1 MGSLENTFFRQK
13 ENICISGMSWND
25 EFDNYFATDSVKC
38 PNCAANIFFNEKIGK
53 LVCGSCG
60 GLFEPESLRPS
71 GRIEN
76 RDTEDAGEEEDNK
89 QEFVCD
95 SCGAAVVTDYNTA
108 ATFCA
113 FCGSPTLIKR
123 RLSKSF
129 RPDLIIPFKV
139 SKDEA
144 IANFRAWA
152 KTNKGVPKE
161 FTSDATL
168 TKITGYYIP
177 FWLID
182 ADCNAVVGGSGKV
195 NEGETVANFFID
207 RKIKF
212 QVKKVPFDGCKKIAN
227 TLMEAIEPFD
237 YADLKPYNDLYLP
250 GFYAQR
256 YDQSALDMLDIIK
269 IRIDT
274 YAAGLVKHFTAGE
287 YDEVS
292 VGSTGSYAENFSQ
305 LYALMPVWFLN
316 VKYDGL
322 IYSIAVNGQT
332 GEASGNLPVKKS
344 RVRKHAVMEVSKW
357 TLKYLGVTA
366 VLGGVIAVPGYIGF
380 MSRYDTFN
388 GWADGMLPLWTF
400 LSSWLMVF
408 LIGLSVI
415 VPFLIR
421 KYRFRSFDES
431 VTIDKAPDVDQY
443 IDYKSKF
450 EMEKNDSFSC
460 ITKRVNDEND
470 MRSGKESFILLILK
484 WIFKD

>member
-1 MGSLENTFFRQK
+1 
-13 ENICISGMSWND
+13 MSWND
-25 EFDNYFATDSVKC
+25 DDIDNFFATDSAKC

-60 GLFEPESLRPS
+60 GLYEPESLRPS

-76 RDTEDAGEEEDNK
+76 RDTDDAGEEENNK

-139 SKDEA
+139 SKEEA
-144 IANFRAWA
+144 IANFREWA
-152 KTNKGVPKE
+152 KTNKGVPKA
-161 FTSDATL
+161 FLSDATL
-168 TKITGYYIP
+168 TKITGYYTP

-195 NEGETVANFFID
+195 GEGETVAVFFID
-207 RKIKF
+207 RKIRF
-212 QVKKVPFDGCKKIAN
+212 HVKRVPFDGCRKIPN

-237 YADLKPYNDLYLP
+237 YADLKPYNDMYLP

-269 IRIDT
+269 IRIDS
-274 YAAGLVKHFTAGE
+274 YAAGIVKHFTAGE
-287 YDEVS
+287 YDDVS
-292 VGSTGSYAENFSQ
+292 VGSTGSFAENFSQ

-316 VKYDGL
+316 VKYDGI

-344 RVRKHAVMEVSKW
+344 RVRKHAVLEVTKW

-366 VLGGVIAVPGYIGF
+366 VLGALMTIPMYAGF
-380 MSRYDTFN
+380 ISRYDSITK
-388 GWADGMLPLWTF
+388 GSLGMLPLWAF
-400 LSSWLMVF
+400 LAMWLLAF
-408 LIGLSVI
+408 LAGLSVI
-415 VPFLIR
+415 VPFLV
-421 KYRFRSFDES
+421 KKFRFRSFGES
-431 VTIDKAPDVDQY
+431 VTIDRAPAVEQY
-443 IDYKSKF
+443 IDYKAKF
-450 EMEKNDSFSC
+450 EMEKNDTFSC
-460 ITKRVNDEND
+460 MAKRVDDEYEVKN
-470 MRSGKESFILLILK
+470 GKKSLLIFILK